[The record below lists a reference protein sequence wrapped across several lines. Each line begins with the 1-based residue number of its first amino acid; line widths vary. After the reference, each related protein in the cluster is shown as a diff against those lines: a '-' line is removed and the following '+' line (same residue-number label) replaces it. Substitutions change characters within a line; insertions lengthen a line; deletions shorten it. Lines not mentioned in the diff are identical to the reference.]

1 MPTYHLKCK
10 RCNKIFDAFATV
22 ADRNK
27 IKCKCGG
34 DAEIWFGGLGTSA
47 IHVWKPYWEENITH
61 QPVLVE
67 SKKHLKKLCK
77 ENDCVAHRLD

>member
-10 RCNKIFDAFATV
+10 RCNKIFDAFATI

-61 QPVLVE
+61 QPVFVE